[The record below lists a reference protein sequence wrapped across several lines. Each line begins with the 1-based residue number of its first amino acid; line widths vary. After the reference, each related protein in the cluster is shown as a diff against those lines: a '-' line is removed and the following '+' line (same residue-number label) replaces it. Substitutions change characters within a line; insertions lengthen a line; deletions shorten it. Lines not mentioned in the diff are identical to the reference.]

1 MVVGEDEDMTSV
13 DMVRLELLL
22 RELSIGDICWF
33 VNVFV
38 VIRGESGFVS
48 HALKLS
54 SSF

>member
-1 MVVGEDEDMTSV
+1 MVVGEDEDMRSV

-22 RELSIGDICWF
+22 RELSIGDI
-33 VNVFV
+33 NVFV

-54 SSF
+54 SSL